1 MKNIFQRLFIRVIGL
16 FLILYIPMYVITFS
30 AYFLGVND
38 YNKLNINYDSYLLLL
53 NILTWFP
60 FVIFTVFTLM
70 YISIR
75 NNKIAFVIRKGGEVK
90 KVIISFVLAY
100 FILSIMDPFYHNF
113 NLEDAPIFKFNS
125 ISFEDIF
132 LDLLLVLII
141 APIFEELF
149 FRDLLLVPFLKKNQ
163 MLLGAFVTSMLYS
176 VSHFYVTN
184 DNYDLDYLSLMNY
197 FLIGI
202 IFSILRIKYGI
213 LFAFLAH
220 FFYNS
225 LLLLD
230 NLGVV
235 DLHLFHYIVNH
246 QVYWLT
252 YIICVSLVLFICV
265 KLLSSVKFDAR
276 NLSTKK

>member
-1 MKNIFQRLFIRVIGL
+1 MKNC
-16 FLILYIPMYVITFS
+16 
-30 AYFLGVND
+30 
-38 YNKLNINYDSYLLLL
+38 
-53 NILTWFP
+53 
-60 FVIFTVFTLM
+60 
-70 YISIR
+70 
-75 NNKIAFVIRKGGEVK
+75 
-90 KVIISFVLAY
+90 
-100 FILSIMDPFYHNF
+100 
-113 NLEDAPIFKFNS
+113 
-125 ISFEDIF
+125 F
-132 LDLLLVLII
+132 LDYLVKT
-141 APIFEELF
+141 
-149 FRDLLLVPFLKKNQ
+149 LVPFLKKNQ